1 MAAPRITPYARR
13 LTEAE
18 AEIVI
23 RSPHLQWPADITD
36 EARDWRLEELRR
48 GFDGV
53 RAPAPAPE
61 PQLTFRRALA
71 TLLVAVSPVI
81 AVTLWL
87 LVS

>member
-1 MAAPRITPYARR
+1 MTAPRITPYGRR

-23 RSPHLQWPADITD
+23 RSPHLQWPADIAD
-36 EARDWRLEELRR
+36 EARDWRREELRR
-48 GFDGV
+48 GFDGD
-53 RAPAPAPE
+53 RPAAPE
-61 PQLTFRRALA
+61 PEPELTFRRALS
-71 TLLVAVSPVI
+71 TLLIAVSPVI